1 MNQAQVG
8 FQCPECVHRGG
19 QRVYTAR
26 SLAAA
31 QRPWMTYVLIALNV
45 AVYLYGLALGGANG
59 GTTSD
64 RVLADGG
71 LIAGAVRVS
80 GVPQAADHL
89 YRACPLSPQFASQC
103 HLIGVAHGDWWRLF
117 TSGFLHASVAH
128 IALNMFAL
136 YVLGM
141 LTERLI
147 GWWRFGLL
155 YLVSLVAGSLGAL
168 LVSPNSIGIGA
179 SGAIFGL
186 FGVLIVAAR
195 AQRINVWRSGIVTWL
210 VLDLVFTFAIP
221 GISIGAHIGGLV
233 GGAVAGILM
242 LEVPRRLDTVSS
254 AATTAVGV
262 ILTLAL
268 GAACIAGS
276 IAVASSAATV

>member
-1 MNQAQVG
+1 MNQASVG
-8 FQCPECVHRGG
+8 FQCPDCLRSSG

-31 QRPWMTYVLIALNV
+31 QRPWMTYALIGINV

-80 GVPQAADHL
+80 GVPQAANHL
-89 YRACPLSPQFASQC
+89 YESCPTLPSQC
-103 HLIGVAHGDWWRLF
+103 HLIGVAHGDWWRIF
-117 TSGFLHASVAH
+117 TSGFLHAGVAH
-128 IALNMFAL
+128 IALNMIAL
-136 YVLGM
+136 YFLGM
-141 LTERLI
+141 LTERFI

-155 YLVSLVAGSLGAL
+155 YLVSLVAGSLGSL
-168 LVSPNSIGIGA
+168 IVSPNAIGVGA

-195 AQRINVWRSGIVTWL
+195 ANRIDVLRSGIVTWL
-210 VLDLVFTFAIP
+210 VLDLVFTFAVP
-221 GISIGAHIGGLV
+221 GISIGAHIGGLI

-242 LEVPRRLDTVSS
+242 LEVPRRLRS
-254 AATTAVGV
+254 ASGGPNTAVGV
-262 ILTLAL
+262 VLTLAL

-276 IAVASSAATV
+276 LAVASSAAIV